1 MVMDKLLFRSL
12 LVLMPGL
19 WLLTATSA
27 QANVFEWKSDD
38 ESKSINVGGAVRVN
52 QRYESWGEENSSG
65 VGNLKFDIFRL
76 DVDGK
81 YDDFYLD
88 SSYVFQDNDKTA
100 IEKAYVGYNFD
111 EKNSVEAGLV
121 YK

>member
-1 MVMDKLLFRSL
+1 MDKLLFRSL

-27 QANVFEWKSDD
+27 QANVFEWKSED

-81 YDDFYLD
+81 YDDFYLE
-88 SSYVFQDNDKTA
+88 SQQTPYLLPFQ
-100 IEKAYVGYNFD
+100 YSLRVSFF
-111 EKNSVEAGLV
+111 V
-121 YK
+121 YQKRP